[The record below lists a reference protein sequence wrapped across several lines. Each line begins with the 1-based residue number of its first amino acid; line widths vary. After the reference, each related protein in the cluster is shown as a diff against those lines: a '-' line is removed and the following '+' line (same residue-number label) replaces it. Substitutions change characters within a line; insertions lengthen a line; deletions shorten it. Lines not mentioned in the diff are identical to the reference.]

1 MSEYEHNLHTSEDP
15 EWVGLVL
22 DVENRF
28 EALNEALAD
37 LRSAV
42 IRLSSYR
49 PKAQVV
55 NAEEAADAVSAME
68 DAVSAFEA
76 AATVPESPAE
86 TPMTAPVTP
95 EANGVSETDGAAPLA
110 DDEDDAARREE
121 VARIVAAVRH
131 EPLSHV
137 EAPPLESWAAPHD
150 DGELD
155 STSEGSWPMA
165 RPMAARVD
173 PPGLQKTYAME
184 PVAEMPED
192 EPVAEMEAIA
202 DDEAMPAASADE
214 ARREQVARMVAEMT
228 AAASPAD
235 AEAAEMEAADDEK
248 GEDAESRREE
258 VARMVAEMR
267 ARMSSDETEVTETQA
282 EPEDESRR
290 ENVADMVARM
300 RAEATAGG
308 AAEAVDAEDAEDATA
323 EQSEAPSEEDVRD
336 EVRRAVE
343 AAKAEMAAG
352 WVNEDKEDKETGDKP
367 KFSFP
372 DWQTAHMEPSG
383 PPVIV
388 IKDPEGRVELARVYE
403 TLSQVNCDENAA
415 LLNYTPHS
423 VTVGLNLRASVPSKD
438 AMEKAIETVF
448 GRKCRVESDG
458 VRVSV
463 DIGMG
468 KEDAA

>member
-1 MSEYEHNLHTSEDP
+1 MSEYEHSLPTSEDP

-49 PKAQVV
+49 PKPQVIEV
-55 NAEEAADAVSAME
+55 QASAEAIAALE

-76 AATVPESPAE
+76 AATVPETAEPLPEPANGYE
-86 TPMTAPVTP
+86 TNGKAPVT
-95 EANGVSETDGAAPLA
+95 A
-110 DDEDDAARREE
+110 DDDASRREE
-121 VARIVAAVRH
+121 VARMVAEMRH
-131 EPLSHV
+131 EPPSHV

-150 DGELD
+150 EGEID
-155 STSEGSWPMA
+155 STSEGSWPIA
-165 RPMAARVD
+165 RPRGAQLNPPEARSTPTEWRAAEVAD
-173 PPGLQKTYAME
+173 DEPAAEPE
-184 PVAEMPED
+184 PVAET
-192 EPVAEMEAIA
+192 EAA
-202 DDEAMPAASADE
+202 PAAGEDE
-214 ARREQVARMVAEMT
+214 ARREETARIVAEMKAE
-228 AAASPAD
+228 AAPAD
-235 AEAAEMEAADDEK
+235 AEARPAEDE
-248 GEDAESRREE
+248 ESRRDD

-267 ARMSSDETEVTETQA
+267 SRMSSGVEEA
-282 EPEDESRR
+282 EAAPMAAADDESRR

-300 RAEATAGG
+300 RAEMAAGG
-308 AAEAVDAEDAEDATA
+308 TSEGESAEAEQAEAT
-323 EQSEAPSEEDVRD
+323 SEEDVRD

-352 WVNEDKEDKETGDKP
+352 WVKEDKEAGDKP

-372 DWQTAHMEPSG
+372 DWQTAHVEPSG

-423 VTVGLNLRASVPSKD
+423 VTVGLNLRATVPSKE

>member
-1 MSEYEHNLHTSEDP
+1 MSEYERNLPTSEDP

-49 PKAQVV
+49 PKPQLINAQ
-55 NAEEAADAVSAME
+55 EATDAVAAME

-76 AATVPESPAE
+76 AATVPESPAAA
-86 TPMTAPVTP
+86 PMPAPAVT
-95 EANGVSETDGAAPLA
+95 ELNGASESNGAAPVET
-110 DDEDDAARREE
+110 EDDAARREE
-121 VARIVAAVRH
+121 VARMVAEMRH
-131 EPLSHV
+131 EPLPH
-137 EAPPLESWAAPHD
+137 ADTPPLDSWAAPHD
-150 DGELD
+150 EGEVD

-165 RPMAARVD
+165 RPTGTLMN
-173 PPGLQKTYAME
+173 PPSLNRTFDLEPRAELQ
-184 PVAEMPED
+184 ED
-192 EPVAEMEAIA
+192 EPAAEMEAMA
-202 DDEAMPAASADE
+202 GDEAMPAVDADE
-214 ARREQVARMVAEMT
+214 A
-228 AAASPAD
+228 
-235 AEAAEMEAADDEK
+235 
-248 GEDAESRREE
+248 RREE
-258 VARMVAEMR
+258 VARMVAEMKVEAAPADADVAETEAAEEEQGGDAESR
-267 ARMSSDETEVTETQA
+267 REDVARMVAELRTRMSSVETEAAETPA

-300 RAEATAGG
+300 RAEMMAGG
-308 AAEAVDAEDAEDATA
+308 AAEDVDADDVEGATA
-323 EQSEAPSEEDVRD
+323 EQAGAPSEEDVRD

-352 WVNEDKEDKETGDKP
+352 WVKEDEGSGDKP

-423 VTVGLNLRASVPSKD
+423 VTVGLNLRASVPSKE